1 MSASRR
7 IGLIGYGAIA
17 KVLLDTLAQHHKG
30 IEVIGI
36 VRRRDDGSAPR
47 PYRFHSDINELLAH
61 KPDLIVECAGHEALR
76 TMGPAVLAAGTD
88 LLVASTG
95 ALADRATE
103 AALRA
108 AAAQSEARVILIAG
122 AVGGLDALSAA
133 RQSGLAQV
141 QYTGRKPPQAWRG
154 TAAEKIVDLDG
165 VKGSAATVFDGTAR
179 EAALRFPQNANV
191 AAAIALAG
199 IGFDATRVTLLAD
212 PGASGNL
219 HCVEAQGSFGRF
231 RIELEGIALK
241 DNPKTSRL
249 TVGSLVAALSDGRQ
263 SVVFA

>member
-1 MSASRR
+1 MNAGRR

-17 KVLLDTLAQHHKG
+17 KVLLDTLAQHRQD

-36 VRRRDDGSAPR
+36 VRRKDGASAPR
-47 PYRFHSDINELLAH
+47 PYRFCTDISELLAL

-76 TMGPAVLAAGTD
+76 AMGPAVLAAGTD

-108 AAAQSEARVILIAG
+108 AAAQTAAHVILVAG

-133 RQSGLAQV
+133 RRSGLTQV
-141 QYTGRKPPQAWRG
+141 LYTGRKPPQAWRG
-154 TAAEKIVDLDG
+154 TAAEKIVDLNG
-165 VKGSAATVFDGTAR
+165 ITGSAAIVFDGTAR

-191 AAAIALAG
+191 AAAVALAG
-199 IGFDATRVTLLAD
+199 IGFDDTRVTLLAD
-212 PGASGNL
+212 PGAGGNL
-219 HCVEAQGSFGRF
+219 HCIEAQGSFGRF
-231 RIELEGIALK
+231 RIELEGIALQ

-249 TVGSLVAALSDGRQ
+249 TVGSLAAALLDGRQ
-263 SVVFA
+263 SIVFA